1 MTLLKGGVS
10 HNVGSTGGG
19 VGGFDPMSIA
29 ISETKNEVD
38 RKKQNIQNSLG
49 SFANGMTQIASSVG
63 NFTPNFQPISG
74 GYIAPQQMQTQQST
88 MPSLYKYLVS

>member
-10 HNVGSTGGG
+10 HNAGSTGGG
-19 VGGFDPMSIA
+19 AAAGSTPYGA
-29 ISETKNEVD
+29 IIQEAD

-49 SFANGMTQIASSVG
+49 SFANGMTQIASSMG
-63 NFTPNFQPISG
+63 NFTPNFTPISG